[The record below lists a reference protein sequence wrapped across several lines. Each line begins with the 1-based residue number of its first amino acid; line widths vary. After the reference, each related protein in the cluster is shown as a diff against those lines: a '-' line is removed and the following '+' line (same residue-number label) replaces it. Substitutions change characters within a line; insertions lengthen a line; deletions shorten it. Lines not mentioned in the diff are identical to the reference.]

1 MTSARQCDCIALYF
15 NFIECESEPF
25 VALKEISETGMS
37 SSSADQ
43 VFFDSEDVIQPIS
56 RREWSSS
63 GTFRQRIATANDIRI
78 AQEKWRPKRYV
89 IGVSRVNPL
98 TAMAHGACR
107 LIVLTLLPPCQ
118 SSIRHH
124 AGDP

>member
-37 SSSADQ
+37 S
-43 VFFDSEDVIQPIS
+43 
-56 RREWSSS
+56 REWSSS